1 MSDNEST
8 STDEWIRNI
17 TTVNWGSTFP
27 THCLS
32 DRYQTLDPQ
41 AWPFTGAPQ
50 FRENSF
56 RSRIEASLGELDEE
70 EAIKARTEHLE
81 YSNRV
86 VELTFQARAQYRDQV
101 EQGGG
106 ANQLRKEI
114 ERLRRDAEKTASRID
129 RDFKVTRVRS
139 HSEVQK
145 LRESLREYPLLA
157 SDTDT
162 SKHYE
167 TNVLEETLRFLR
179 FLDQVDEEK
188 SDYPLRDMIGHDVGG
203 RDITIEEKRWC
214 VRHEDSPSAQLISSR
229 PQRDGFDLL
238 HPLAKSEIRPC
249 INLSSLGFE
258 VGLSHFPADATVKQA
273 YTYFWHFAKDAYDAA
288 DKYGNSHALLCLR
301 LLVAGEVHREYEL
314 YGGVEERTREE
325 VEEHWVDQDHS
336 SKKLVEPERL
346 YGSLEALLADPD
358 LQDRAWRKK
367 DEKYYPNGSGL
378 HELLREKNKDV
389 LRRDDAHSGKYVS
402 KKTVRN
408 YIADLS
414 SERIEELR
422 SEAGL

>member
-1 MSDNEST
+1 MSNDEST

-17 TTVNWGSTFP
+17 TTVNWDSTFP

-32 DRYQTLDPQ
+32 GRYQTLNPQ
-41 AWPFTGAPQ
+41 ARGAPL

-56 RSRIEASLGELDEE
+56 RSRIEASLGELDEGE
-70 EAIKARTEHLE
+70 TIKARTEHLE

-86 VELTFQARAQYRDQV
+86 VELTFQARDQYRDQV

-114 ERLRRDAEKTASRID
+114 ERLRRDAEKTASQID

-139 HSEVQK
+139 QSEVQK
-145 LRESLREYPLLA
+145 LRDRLQEYPLLA
-157 SDTDT
+157 SNTDT

-167 TNVLEETLRFLR
+167 TNVLKEILHFLR
-179 FLDQVDEEK
+179 FLDQADEEK
-188 SDYPLRDMIGHDVGG
+188 ADCPLRDMVGRNMGG

-214 VRHEDSPSAQLISSR
+214 VRYEDSPSAKLISSR

-249 INLSSLGFE
+249 INISSLGFE
-258 VGLSHFPADATVKQA
+258 VGLSHFPADATVEQA
-273 YTYFWHFAKDAYDAA
+273 YTYFWHFAKDAHDAA

-301 LLVAGEVHREYEL
+301 LLVAREVHREYEL

-336 SKKLVEPERL
+336 SKKLAEPERL
-346 YGSLEALLADPD
+346 YGSLEVLLGNPD
-358 LQDRAWRKK
+358 LRDRAWR
-367 DEKYYPNGSGL
+367 EEGGEYYPNGSGL
-378 HELLREKNKDV
+378 HGLLVEHDKEV
-389 LRRDDAHSGKYVS
+389 LRRDDAHSGRYAGKQ
-402 KKTVRN
+402 TVRN
-408 YIADLS
+408 YIDDLS
-414 SERIEELR
+414 SEKIEELR